1 MKTLYIQCSMGV
13 AGDMLMGALYELLD
27 RGQQAA
33 FLSKMNSLGIPG
45 VSVAAERAVRCGVTG
60 THMRVTVGG
69 MEEEPGA
76 DGHHH
81 HGGQEHP
88 HDHHD
93 YHHGHTH
100 THAHEHSHNRLG
112 DIRGII
118 NGLDVPERV
127 KYNASA
133 IYDLIARAESQ
144 VHGHQMEQIH
154 FHEVGSLDAVTDVVG
169 NCLLMELLAVDRIV
183 VSEIH
188 VGSGTVK
195 CAHGILPVPAPATA
209 LILSGLPIY
218 SGEIQSELCTPT
230 GAALVKHF
238 GQSFG
243 PMPAMTMLK
252 TGYGMGT
259 KDFSQAANCVRVL
272 LGESAEGALAAAS
285 HSASNDAVTTG
296 TAPADGMDQVYEL
309 CCNIDD
315 MTGEEIGFAMEQI
328 LKAGAL
334 DVWTEAITM
343 KKSRPAMKL
352 CVLARAKDRQHM
364 AETIFKHTTTIGVR
378 QQVWS
383 RYVLGRCEQKQ
394 KTPLGQVN
402 VKFVSGWG
410 TTRAKYEYEDL
421 ARISR
426 ENGMSLREVREALG
440 EAKLCRQDE
449 NGVWR

>member
-45 VSVAAERAVRCGVTG
+45 VSVAAERAVRYGVTG

-69 MEEEPGA
+69 IEEEPGA

-81 HGGQEHP
+81 HHGQEHR

-93 YHHGHTH
+93 YHHGLTH
-100 THAHEHSHNRLG
+100 THAHGHSHNRLG

-144 VHGHQMEQIH
+144 VHGHQIEQIH

-169 NCLLMELLAVDRIV
+169 NCLLMELLAVDRIT

-230 GAALVKHF
+230 GAALVKYF
-238 GQSFG
+238 GQEFG
-243 PMPAMTMLK
+243 RMPAMTMLK

-259 KDFSQAANCVRVL
+259 KDFSQAANCVRVV
-272 LGESAEGALAAAS
+272 LGESAEREEQAGS
-285 HSASNDAVTTG
+285 IISEHQ
-296 TAPADGMDQVYEL
+296 DGLTDQVYEL

-315 MTGEEIGFAMEQI
+315 MTGEEIGFAMER
-328 LKAGAL
+328 LLNAGAL

-343 KKSRPAMKL
+343 KKSRPAVKL

-364 AETIFKHTTTIGVR
+364 SETIFKHTTTIGVR

-421 ARISR
+421 ARIAR
-426 ENGMSLREVREALG
+426 ETGMSLREVKAALG
-440 EAKLCRQDE
+440 EAKLRRQD
-449 NGVWR
+449 